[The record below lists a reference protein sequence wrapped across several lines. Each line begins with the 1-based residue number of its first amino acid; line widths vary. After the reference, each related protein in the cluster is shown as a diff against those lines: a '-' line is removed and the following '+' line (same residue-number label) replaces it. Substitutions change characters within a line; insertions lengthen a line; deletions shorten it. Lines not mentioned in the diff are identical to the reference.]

1 MLPVIWTEIS
11 TFFQLGI
18 KCTFNLLTIE
28 LCDLALY
35 LYEASAVCLFVK
47 NNFLSQN
54 HTYVIVCVLIT
65 CQRVYLC
72 MLGEGSSEGS

>member
-35 LYEASAVCLFVK
+35 LYEASTVCLLVK

-54 HTYVIVCVLIT
+54 HTYVIACVF
-65 CQRVYLC
+65 VYV
-72 MLGEGSSEGS
+72 GGGVK